1 VVRANSSPDRE
12 IKGDIG
18 VKPGMVHA
26 MHERWPLRASS
37 GMNAMAC
44 RTAPVKCQPARLS
57 NGRQLGDANLGASP
71 LLPAHCKPP
80 GTESERHKDNTRSER
95 PG

>member
-1 VVRANSSPDRE
+1 MVRANSPPDCE
-12 IKGDIG
+12 FKGAISM
-18 VKPGMVHA
+18 KPGMVHA

-44 RTAPVKCQPARLS
+44 GTAPVKRQPARLS

-71 LLPAHCKPP
+71 VLTAHCKPP
-80 GTESERHKDNTRSER
+80 GTESERHKDNARS
-95 PG
+95 